1 MNPKRILK
9 GLALTAVVFGLLTI
23 VSGGRALFGSTEVR
37 AALGHTVPFVLWF
50 NFLAGFL
57 YVLAGTGLLRGKR
70 WATHLSLLLAIST
83 LVVFAAFGVHVFSGG
98 AYETRTLGAMT
109 LRSLFWIALA
119 AASFR
124 AKNMPRTQH

>member
-1 MNPKRILK
+1 MKPNRILK
-9 GLALTAVVFGLLTI
+9 GLAVAAVVFGLVTI
-23 VSGGRALFGSTEVR
+23 VSGGRALFGPPEVR

-57 YVLAGTGLLRGKR
+57 YVLAGAGLLWEKR
-70 WATHLSLLLAIST
+70 WAAHLSLLLAIST

-109 LRSLFWIALA
+109 LRSLFWVAVA

-124 AKNMPRTQH
+124 AKNASESQR

>member
-1 MNPKRILK
+1 MKPNRILK

-57 YVLAGTGLLRGKR
+57 YVLAGTGLMWGKR
-70 WATHLSLLLAIST
+70 WAAHLPLLLAIST

-109 LRSLFWIALA
+109 LRSLFWFALA